1 VAFILDSS
9 NSIKD
14 EDFNDEKEI
23 VKKLVVNLDIA
34 PDKNRA
40 ALVQFSTSPLL
51 KARFGQYETA
61 YKFQD
66 VLEKLPKMDKR
77 TRIDR
82 ALNLAE
88 NQIFP
93 EARKGVNKM
102 TIILT
107 DGVQST
113 GAQGLRPSSK
123 PLRDAGVRVI
133 AVGVGVGKR
142 ERRLRLMTDRD
153 EDVVDLKNVQGRLQE
168 ILDDLSQ
175 NGCSKYQSFL
185 LHSLWSAVLQV

>member
-1 VAFILDSS
+1 MCPTEVAFILDSS

-23 VKKLVVNLDIA
+23 VKKIVMDLDIA
-34 PDKNRA
+34 SDKNRA
-40 ALVQFSTSPLL
+40 ALVLFGTSPTLE
-51 KARFGQYETA
+51 ARLGQYETA
-61 YKFQD
+61 YRFQE
-66 VLEKLPKMDKR
+66 VLEKLPKMGER

-82 ALNLAE
+82 ALNVAE

-93 EARKGVNKM
+93 EARQGVYKIA
-102 TIILT
+102 IILT

-113 GAQGLRPSSK
+113 GAQGLRRSSK

-133 AVGVGVGKR
+133 AVGIGVGKR

-153 EDVVDLKNVQGRLQE
+153 EDVVDTKSIQGHLQK
-168 ILDDLSQ
+168 ILDDLRQ
-175 NGCSKYQSFL
+175 NGCSKYL
-185 LHSLWSAVLQV
+185 

>member
-1 VAFILDSS
+1 M
-9 NSIKD
+9 
-14 EDFNDEKEI
+14 
-23 VKKLVVNLDIA
+23 VNLDIA

-40 ALVQFSTSPLL
+40 ALVRFGTSPLL
-51 KARFGQYETA
+51 DARFGQYETA

-66 VLEKLPKMDKR
+66 VLEKLPKMGKR

-142 ERRLRLMTDRD
+142 ERTLRLMTDRD
-153 EDVVDLKNVQGRLQE
+153 EDVVDLQNVQGRLQE

-185 LHSLWSAVLQV
+185 LHSLWSIVLQV

>member
-1 VAFILDSS
+1 MAFILDSS

-14 EDFNDEKEI
+14 EDFNDAKEI
-23 VKKLVVNLDIA
+23 VKKLVMDLGLA
-34 PDKNRA
+34 SDKNRA
-40 ALVQFSTSPLL
+40 ALVLFSESPSLE
-51 KARFGQYETA
+51 ARFGQNETA
-61 YKFQD
+61 DKFQD
-66 VLEKLPKMDKR
+66 VLKKLPKLGQK

-82 ALNLAE
+82 ALNVTE

-93 EARKGVNKM
+93 EARQDVYKM
-102 TIILT
+102 AIILT

-133 AVGVGVGKR
+133 AVGIGIGKR

-153 EDVVDLKNVQGRLQE
+153 EDVVDAKSIRGHLQE
-168 ILDDLSQ
+168 IRNELSQ
-175 NGCSKYQSFL
+175 NNCSKYQSMPDVGF
-185 LHSLWSAVLQV
+185 